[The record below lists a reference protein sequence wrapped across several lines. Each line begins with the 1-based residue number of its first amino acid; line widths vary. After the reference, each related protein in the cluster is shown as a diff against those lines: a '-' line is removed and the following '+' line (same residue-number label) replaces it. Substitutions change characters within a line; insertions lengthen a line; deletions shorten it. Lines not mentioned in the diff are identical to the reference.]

1 MEYMLDIIRELS
13 LKFLGD
19 VAAKKMIP
27 ANIAAVIISA
37 IVFVISIL
45 FMVMSSFSKGFV
57 SFVFVKF
64 MIIQRKSQKC
74 HTRYHS
80 P

>member
-1 MEYMLDIIRELS
+1 MLDTIRELS

-27 ANIAAVIISA
+27 ANIAATTISA

-45 FMVMSSFSKGFV
+45 FMVLSSYCFGILIP
-57 SFVFVKF
+57 FVFF
-64 MIIQRKSQKC
+64 C
-74 HTRYHS
+74 
-80 P
+80 